1 MSSKKVLGR
10 GLRALIPVADTA
22 LIASATPPFAVPPS
36 SAPLSASRFAGGGAT
51 VETVAPLPSA
61 AAAGPPAELP
71 VAKLHANPDQPRRYF
86 DEISLARL
94 VESIRQHGVLQPI
107 LVRRTGENYEVV
119 AGERRFLA
127 AQRAGLTQI
136 PVQVRDIGDDVLL
149 ETALVENIQRQDLT
163 PLEESEAYRRLI
175 DEMGLTQEQVAQKVG
190 RDRSS
195 VANSLR
201 LLNLPASVKTMLD
214 HGKITAGHARALLTL
229 RHSDDMTLL
238 AHEVADKGLS
248 VRQTELKAREL
259 SGAATPGRSAHTRT
273 KRATEAKPAPGTS
286 MIAASND
293 ATLPAAVRALR
304 DMLTTRLATR
314 VVVQRT
320 PAGGHGVLQIEF
332 YSDDDLDRVSSI
344 ILGE

>member
-22 LIASATPPFAVPPS
+22 LIASAAPPFGVPPS
-36 SAPLSASRFAGGGAT
+36 SGGPASDGPSDGAT
-51 VETVAPLPSA
+51 VDRGAPAPIVSPV
-61 AAAGPPAELP
+61 GPPAELP
-71 VAKLHANPDQPRRYF
+71 VAVLHANPDQPRRHF
-86 DEISLARL
+86 DETSLVRL
-94 VESIRQHGVLQPI
+94 AESIRQHGVLQPI
-107 LVRRTGENYEVV
+107 LVRRSGENYEVV

-136 PVQVRDIGDDVLL
+136 PVQVREIGDDVLL

-175 DEMGLTQEQVAQKVG
+175 DEMGLTQELVAQKVG

-201 LLNLPASVKTMLD
+201 LLNLPATVKTMLD

-229 RHSDDMTLL
+229 RHPDDMTLL

-248 VRQTELKAREL
+248 VRQTELKARER
-259 SGAATPGRSAHTRT
+259 SGAATLGRSAHTRT
-273 KRATEAKPAPGTS
+273 KRATEAKPASGTS
-286 MIAASND
+286 MTAAGND
-293 ATLPAAVRALR
+293 TSLPAAVRALR
-304 DMLTTRLATR
+304 DMLTSRLATR
-314 VVVQRT
+314 VLVQRT
-320 PAGGHGVLQIEF
+320 PADGRGVLQIEF
-332 YSDDDLDRVSSI
+332 YSDDDLDRVASI

>member
-10 GLRALIPVADTA
+10 GLRALIPVADAAPATSPAPPASTPSLVGAAPAGAPPA
-22 LIASATPPFAVPPS
+22 LPAPAVP
-36 SAPLSASRFAGGGAT
+36 
-51 VETVAPLPSA
+51 
-61 AAAGPPAELP
+61 AGPPTELP
-71 VAKLHANPDQPRRYF
+71 VAQLHANPDQPRRYF
-86 DEISLARL
+86 DETSLARL
-94 VESIRQHGVLQPI
+94 AESIRQHGVLQPI
-107 LVRRTGENYEVV
+107 LVRRTGDKYEVV

-136 PVQVRDIGDDVLL
+136 PVQVRDISDDVLL

-163 PLEESEAYRRLI
+163 PLEEAEAYRRLI
-175 DEMGLTQEQVAQKVG
+175 GDMGLTQEQVALKVG

-201 LLNLPASVKTMLD
+201 LLNLPGSVKTMLD
-214 HGKITAGHARALLTL
+214 QGKITAGHARALLTL
-229 RHSDDMTLL
+229 RHPDDMTLL
-238 AHEVADKGLS
+238 AHEVSDKGLS

-259 SGAATPGRSAHTRT
+259 SDAATPGRSAHTRA
-273 KRATEAKPAPGTS
+273 RRSTEPKPGTGTS
-286 MIAASND
+286 LTAATND

-320 PAGGHGVLQIEF
+320 PADGRGVLQIEF
-332 YSDDDLDRVSSI
+332 YSDDDLDRVATI